1 MRSSRAEKR
10 ARGFA
15 IDPKG
20 RFLVANEEKSDTIS
34 VYSIDQS
41 SGALKLLQNYSTW
54 NDDTGGSKGL
64 HGHQLP
70 EMDVPRFFN
79 GQPLPDPFQ
88 HQRLFLRK
96 TITLV
101 ILPEE

>member
-1 MRSSRAEKR
+1 MRTLRHQRPPASAGAASSNHSICGHWNDIATCVR
-10 ARGFA
+10 ARRAYF
-15 IDPKG
+15 
-20 RFLVANEEKSDTIS
+20 
-34 VYSIDQS
+34 SI
-41 SGALKLLQNYSTW
+41 LLPC
-54 NDDTGGSKGL
+54 GEAVESKGL

-101 ILPEE
+101 ILPEEEPAS